1 MARTIPEGR
10 AFENCPEGTHNATAV
25 GFIDLG
31 TQTVKW
37 KDKESEARKCRII
50 YEVSG
55 ETQENGEPFLLDKEY
70 IFSKGSK
77 TLNADLKAMF
87 GKAYNPSGDFDMDTV
102 LGKGCQIAVVH
113 NESKTTGKTY
123 ANVKSVIALGKDSKG
138 NTIKL
143 PKPVTPL
150 KSFYLNEE
158 DFDQDTFDSL
168 SDFHKGII
176 AKSNE
181 YGEFVQL
188 SNEQPAAKKQTA
200 AKKAPAKKAAKKR

>member
-31 TQTVKW
+31 TQVVKW
-37 KDKESEARKCRII
+37 KDKESEARKCRVIF
-50 YEVSG
+50 EVSG
-55 ETQENGEPFLLDKEY
+55 ETMESGEPFLLDKEY

-77 TLNADLKAMF
+77 ILNADLKAMF
-87 GKAYNPSGDFDMDTV
+87 GKAYDPTKDFDMDTI
-102 LGKGCQIAVVH
+102 LGKGCQIAVIH
-113 NESKTTGKTY
+113 NTSATTGKTY
-123 ANVKSVIALGKDSKG
+123 ANVKSVIALGKDAKG
-138 NTIKL
+138 NSIKL

-150 KSFYLNEE
+150 KSFYLNED

-168 SDFHKGII
+168 SDFHKGMI

-181 YGEFVQL
+181 YAQFIEL
-188 SNEQPAAKKQTA
+188 KNEQPKGKAAASKSSAKKITT
-200 AKKAPAKKAAKKR
+200 KKK